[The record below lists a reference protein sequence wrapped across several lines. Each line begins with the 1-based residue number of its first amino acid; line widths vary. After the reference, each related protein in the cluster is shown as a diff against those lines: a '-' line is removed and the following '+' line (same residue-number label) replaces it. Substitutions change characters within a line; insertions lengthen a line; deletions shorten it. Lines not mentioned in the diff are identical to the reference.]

1 MNGKKLS
8 SIGVMILFF
17 LLPIASAL
25 EISNVRADQVTDKS
39 VVIAWETDEPGKT
52 FVNYGK
58 DKTQLQPLGDARM
71 VTEHRFPL
79 SGLTSETDYFFSVR
93 SNGVTNDNSG
103 QFYSFKTLPPDI
115 TAPILEV
122 TIPLVLT
129 TLTTDITGKTEAGA
143 TVRLTINTQFSGTQT
158 ANPEGLFTFS
168 GVRLKEGENTLL
180 LSTAD
185 AAGNILQK
193 EFKTM
198 VDTKAPTL
206 DIEPLPAVATTGEV
220 TVKGKVSEPAKVVIT
235 INDREAFTVEGATTV
250 NTNISV
256 DEGENTLKVTATDA
270 AGLTDEFSA
279 TLSVDRTPPEVTIQ
293 LEQGTTFFQGS
304 AETTITGKTEP
315 GAKVFF
321 YVFRPTQGTTPIPAN
336 FERAQLATVADAEGN
351 YQFEDVDLENPREFR
366 LTDLSEDLQAL
377 VKDLAPKEVPQGL
390 QQVTI
395 QPISDLG
402 QQEQFQYSIYV
413 IAEDQVGLVNF
424 AQEVVSISRCL
435 STAFGFRVQPLINF
449 QLPSRIDTDRLDSG
463 VETLTQIVN
472 LTYAGQGAVERD
484 AAGRVVTPGYK
495 MTSYQFEKACTP
507 GMEENDPSF
516 QVSCKVMPSNP
527 TRIISNNE
535 RGGDKSA
542 FYLEWRLGATSSLS
556 DRDPDFW
563 NDLKE
568 RQMMFPYK
576 LRINYQERDALGNFG
591 TPKTQVFCG
600 QFGYFVDIPLDSAD
614 LVPDFIADEGVAA
627 LEGTIEA
634 IETVVPHIETAI
646 RVAAIGCGASIAGR
660 TLTRLWRIFISKFEP
675 FLTSEK
681 GDDKCPSD
689 QSKLYL
695 DDNEAKVIAGN
706 QGALKDKCPTTAS
719 AWDIE
724 TYLDQSYRWTCNRV
738 FCRASPARWTDDAP
752 TERIKSRYTEGQM
765 CGSLVAQATA
775 LTRHE
780 NCITDKKFNINA
792 ARFPTLTDARTSAN
806 TCYTD
811 SRGVVYYRPGEQ
823 LKTKE
828 EKERDRALAE
838 RGLVRL
844 IPIGG
849 IALAIESVPEV
860 DIIAY
865 QPEGTDNYLVGND
878 LTCKDRCKQSGNYK
892 PAEANQE
899 TNDKG
904 CRVQDD
910 SGRVRTHEDKK
921 ELSGGYTEDCFP
933 QVEETTPVL
942 RQCVCQAQSEP
953 EKPLLGEAR
962 RAEEQGED
970 WVYRQERIYKESGG
984 RKGTFYSPIR
994 YYDGRDFPSA
1004 FGANHVL
1011 DVFKDDNNK
1020 EIYEINPFS
1029 GHTDAFQSM
1038 CLSGI
1043 RGRLV
1048 LLQSILEG
1056 MRNCIIQ
1063 AKETGLQDVGM
1074 CKQLFSQYVCG
1085 LVYKAI
1091 AYAAKG
1097 CFPIDFDEAA
1107 KTAGATEK
1115 VNGIEE
1121 GVTDAAEAVYETMSS
1136 SITDLQQDYGNAKLN
1151 EYFAGGVEG
1160 VTRSICLAAL
1170 GYDWPLGIDQLM
1182 DAAYAVPMKT
1192 TVLPLAERELVSFN
1206 PASQTAVYS
1215 YKVATTIFPGC
1226 KIRSYQTKLKCVGP
1240 EDMGRPGIDCTQQQC
1255 DCARIYPEYQVSQQ
1269 REYPLIGGS
1278 GFDVRS
1284 GDVVDVPIQSPQI
1297 VSDTPYRYDHVVV
1310 EIELDQFEKPEN
1322 CFDPENK
1329 DGKFYASIADV
1340 SPRPRVECQA
1350 SIQTGQYRCPDVA
1363 GFFGTAGLAY
1373 FEFPYASCYSEKA
1386 NQWMKCDTPNAFL
1399 KGQSLRVKP
1408 HLYTDGKGQCLHM
1421 ELQNTGVPWVK
1432 DMKIPEGITGVF
1444 SPEFDVGQIDQNL
1457 FGGSIPNIQLFDQN
1471 TASYCGR
1478 PANYIPSGPIQQGTY
1493 RLTFTKTGTGYL
1505 VSYDQGVVIPG
1516 HTQGK
1521 IYTLAELQGLRYLF
1535 GGFEMSGIGLTND
1548 PNTQNSYLCTYQVMP
1563 TTSGFSAPQGV
1574 QNLNLRLELRV
1585 PDTLG
1590 SCNYAST
1597 QLVQSTLGLSS
1608 PSVTIRIQDSEM
1620 QTEES
1625 GQLHSLFMRA
1635 KYDQVITIAHD
1646 VIWKQEPTLVDV
1658 TAYYYAVA
1666 ARVMKWSAT
1675 PDPTIKSQYQQEI
1688 TNLIGQFNGR
1698 TYGNDVTSTTD
1709 YKKIKK
1715 YLDQIQ
1721 QALGEGGSLP
1731 TPAPSSASSSLCGV
1745 SGGLRAGFTPPAGWD
1760 TYTCMESFMAGPDR
1774 TKCLSYNQYATTT
1787 VSGCPG
1793 TQLCCPP

>member
-25 EISNVRADQVTDKS
+25 EISNVRADQVTDKN
-39 VVIAWETDEPGKT
+39 VVIAWETDEPSKT

-58 DKTQLQPLGDARM
+58 DKAQLQPLGDARM

-79 SGLTSETDYFFSVR
+79 SGLTPETEYFYSVR
-93 SNGVTNDNSG
+93 SNGLINDNGG
-103 QFYSFKTLPPDI
+103 QFYSFKTLSPDI

-143 TVRLTINTQFSGTQT
+143 TVRLTINTPFSGTQT

-185 AAGNILQK
+185 TAGNILQK
-193 EFKTM
+193 EFKAT

-220 TVKGKVSEPAKVVIT
+220 TVKGKVSEPAKVVIM

-250 NTNISV
+250 NTNISI

-351 YQFEDVDLENPREFR
+351 YRFEDVDLENPREFR
-366 LTDLSEDLQAL
+366 LADLSEDLKAVL
-377 VKDLAPKEVPQGL
+377 KDLAPKEVPQGL

-507 GMEENDPSF
+507 GMEENDPQF
-516 QVSCKVMPSNP
+516 QTSCKVMPSNP

-646 RVAAIGCGASIAGR
+646 RIAAIGCGASIAGR

-675 FLTSEK
+675 FLNAGKEE
-681 GDDKCPSD
+681 CPAD

-695 DDNEAKVIAGN
+695 DETEQKAIP
-706 QGALKDKCPTTAS
+706 GAVGPLKDKCGMTAS
-719 AWDIE
+719 AWEIE

-738 FCRASPARWTDDAP
+738 FCRASPAAWTEKKNAN
-752 TERIKSRYTEGQM
+752 EIQVKIIEGQQ
-765 CGSLVAQATA
+765 CGSFSAQGIPLERHKNCVEKFQLNVALFTPSGSLPLKEQMRKQA
-775 LTRHE
+775 
-780 NCITDKKFNINA
+780 NV
-792 ARFPTLTDARTSAN
+792 
-806 TCYTD
+806 CYRD
-811 SRGVVYYRPGEQ
+811 PAGKLYYLDDNNQKGLNETQ
-823 LKTKE
+823 
-828 EKERDRALAE
+828 
-838 RGLVRL
+838 LVRL
-844 IPIGG
+844 TQVGTIGG
-849 IALAIESVPEV
+849 DVKEYVPKV
-860 DIIAY
+860 DLLAY
-865 QPEGTDNYLVGND
+865 QVEGTDQFIVGEDVECQQKCSRMGKFRAATPACQSEDANHKVALQANQLAAGYTAD
-878 LTCKDRCKQSGNYK
+878 CFPKNSGDRTLKQCVCEAEKQEYK
-892 PAEANQE
+892 PAFD
-899 TNDKG
+899 T
-904 CRVQDD
+904 
-910 SGRVRTHEDKK
+910 
-921 ELSGGYTEDCFP
+921 
-933 QVEETTPVL
+933 
-942 RQCVCQAQSEP
+942 
-953 EKPLLGEAR
+953 AR
-962 RAEEQGED
+962 PADPGED

-984 RKGTFYSPIR
+984 RKGTYYLPIR
-994 YYDGRDFPSA
+994 YYAGRDRPAA
-1004 FGANHVL
+1004 FGADHIL
-1011 DVFKDDNNK
+1011 DILKDDNNK

-1043 RGRLV
+1043 RGRLI

-1255 DCARIYPEYQVSQQ
+1255 DCSRIYPEYQVSQQ

-1363 GFFGTAGLAY
+1363 GFFGPAGLAY

-1386 NQWMKCDTPNAFL
+1386 GEWMKCDTPNAFL

-1421 ELQNTGVPWVK
+1421 ELQNVGVPWVK

-1444 SPEFDVGQIDQNL
+1444 SPEFDVGLIDANL
-1457 FGGSIPNIQLFDQN
+1457 FSGRLSNVILQDPN
-1471 TASYCGR
+1471 TAQFCGQPQVVR
-1478 PANYIPSGPIQQGTY
+1478 QDPQPQPRTY
-1493 RLTFTKTGTGYL
+1493 QLTFMREGTGYRL
-1505 VSYDQGVVIPG
+1505 SLPSDVVSLDRQMTTQAYQPG
-1516 HTQGK
+1516 EFTSRSFQ
-1521 IYTLAELQGLRYLF
+1521 F
-1535 GGFEMSGIGLTND
+1535 GGFEVRGIGLQKD
-1548 PNTQNSYLCTYQVMP
+1548 PGTPTYTCTYQVTQATP
-1563 TTSGFSAPQGV
+1563 GFSAPQGV

-1625 GQLHSLFMRA
+1625 AQLHSIFMRG
-1635 KYDQVITIAHD
+1635 KYDQVMSIAGD
-1646 VIWKQEPTLVDV
+1646 VIWKQEPTLQDA

-1675 PDPTIKSQYQQEI
+1675 PDAAIKEQYKQEI
-1688 TNLIGQFNGR
+1688 NNLIGQFNGR
-1698 TYGNDVTSTTD
+1698 AYGDDVKNTTD
-1709 YKKIKK
+1709 YKKIQK
-1715 YLDQIQ
+1715 YLTEIQ
-1721 QALGEGGSLP
+1721 TKLK
-1731 TPAPSSASSSLCGV
+1731 SS
-1745 SGGLRAGFTPPAGWD
+1745 
-1760 TYTCMESFMAGPDR
+1760 
-1774 TKCLSYNQYATTT
+1774 
-1787 VSGCPG
+1787 
-1793 TQLCCPP
+1793 